1 MTFTAS
7 SPSPKFWL
15 SLFALAMLVEACS
28 ATNTTNEG
36 KHHVAPANSSKFEW
50 GVQHYE
56 AGNYEKAIKV
66 FDGLRKEGA
75 AVPNFDLLAYY
86 LGMSHFRLGHF
97 DVAARELEAFVHAS
111 GGRLEA
117 QDARIVLLLAYEKLA
132 RWKDASSLAME
143 SDKLTLFQNNRAVL
157 KLVWARALRE
167 QGEQL
172 GAKTALDEALPYLDQ
187 TGTDD
192 ASQAFFADPDQD
204 LWGRYHTTSILL
216 RESECTGLS
225 PHETAAKLPAK
236 KKPPKKLA
244 TPTRLYGPWL
254 EAVTTCQRQALAE
267 ASDDLFSRE
276 SPWEPQ
282 AAAALATGFR
292 VFGERILGYLHDETA
307 RLDRQRALQKIAREN
322 IYLLLHAVEEKLKVY
337 KNQELN
343 QSSLESLRKQL
354 DGLLGKISSP

>member
-192 ASQAFFADPDQD
+192 ASQAFFADPDRTFPARN
-204 LWGRYHTTSILL
+204 GR
-216 RESECTGLS
+216 EVAGEEEAPEKTGHADPAVRTLARS
-225 PHETAAKLPAK
+225 RHDLPAAGSRGSK
-236 KKPPKKLA
+236 RRSLFPREPLGA
-244 TPTRLYGPWL
+244 PGRSRVGHGISRLRGANPRLPTRRNS
-254 EAVTTCQRQALAE
+254 ASRSTTRSPKNRTRKYLPLA
-267 ASDDLFSRE
+267 
-276 SPWEPQ
+276 
-282 AAAALATGFR
+282 
-292 VFGERILGYLHDETA
+292 A
-307 RLDRQRALQKIAREN
+307 RRGG
-322 IYLLLHAVEEKLKVY
+322 KV
-337 KNQELN
+337 
-343 QSSLESLRKQL
+343 ESL
-354 DGLLGKISSP
+354 